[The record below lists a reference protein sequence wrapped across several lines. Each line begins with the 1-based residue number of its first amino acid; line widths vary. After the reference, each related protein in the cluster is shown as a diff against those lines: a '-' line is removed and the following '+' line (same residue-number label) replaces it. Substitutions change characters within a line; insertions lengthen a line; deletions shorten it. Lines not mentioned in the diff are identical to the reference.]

1 MNKTFTFIIFTL
13 AGLILLALVGCGGY
27 GTIIKKYEVTEI
39 PSIQFERI
47 IKLYNPEGIPDKTLT
62 GVVFIKKGAKVCT
75 DYPREETI
83 KSLDDLDMVEKQVY
97 TRYSHYAIKVGDEIF
112 GFFSIA
118 QDYRANIWENIKDE
132 DCKYKVQIIIPERVK
147 GTGDSG
153 LDPGVGTGGHGGGVV
168 F

>member
-1 MNKTFTFIIFTL
+1 MNKTFTFIIFIL

-27 GTIIKKYEVTEI
+27 GTIIKKHEVTDI
-39 PSIQFERI
+39 PNIQFERI

-83 KSLDDLDMVEKQVY
+83 KSLDELDMVEKQVY
-97 TRYSHYAIKVGDEIF
+97 TRFSNYAIKIGDEIF